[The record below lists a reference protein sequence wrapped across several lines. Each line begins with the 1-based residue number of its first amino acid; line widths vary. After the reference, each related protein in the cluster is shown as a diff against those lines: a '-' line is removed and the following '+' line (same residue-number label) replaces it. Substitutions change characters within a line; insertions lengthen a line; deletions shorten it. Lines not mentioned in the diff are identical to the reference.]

1 MRPYDARST
10 TEAAPHEDGGW
21 STPVRLAVVAAAYF
35 AACRLGFVFREPGMP
50 VSSVWPAS
58 GIAVAALLLN
68 PPRLRLPLLT
78 TFLLSAIVAGLTAG
92 HRLAITASFMVANL
106 LEAVLCAWLLALWGS
121 RRLRFDRMVEV
132 AALAAAAVGLNA
144 VTAAVGTTFAV
155 LLTGA
160 SPAATWL
167 RWWISDGLGILVVTP
182 LVVSWARVRL
192 APGWTAWP
200 RVLEVVLFG
209 VIFCPVAW
217 LAFGRWAA
225 GVNVPGYALFALLIW
240 PALRFGQRGTTT
252 AVGVIAV
259 IGILAVSGGVR
270 GAGPWL
276 MSASLLSVQAFVAVA
291 ALSSFLLAASYAEAV
306 DAAETARDEQVR
318 LAAMS
323 DHLPDGMVYQVL
335 RDFDGRMRFMHVS
348 AGVERLHGVTPADAM
363 RDASFLY
370 AQVLDEDRV
379 ALQAAEE
386 ESARTGRPLRRVF
399 RTRRPTDGRIRWM
412 QVSSSPQT
420 LPDGRTRWD
429 GVQVDV
435 TDQQEA
441 EREKDALREQL
452 LQAQKMEAV
461 GRLAGGVAHDFN
473 NLLTVILGHVNLLED
488 ACGHGGEPAADLAAV
503 RQAAERA
510 ASLTGRLLAFSR
522 KTIVAP
528 RDVRVGDV
536 LRGLEGMLRRLLG
549 EDIELRVDDAAS
561 RAVRIDPGQLEQVLA
576 NLVVNARDAMP
587 EGGRITVATA
597 DAWLTPQDPAVGP
610 VVAVAAVSI
619 TVTDQGR
626 GMGSEILEHLF
637 EPFFT
642 TKEAGKGTGLG
653 LSTVHGIVT
662 QAGGRVSATS
672 EVGVGS
678 VFTILLPAVEA
689 PADGPHDAARREGAP
704 GTETILL
711 AEDDPGVRMLI
722 ASILSRRGYRV
733 IEAIDGREALARCE
747 GTTEPIAL
755 LVTDVVMPGLGGA
768 QLAERVAELR
778 PGIKVLLLSGYTE
791 DSVARRDAASGAKP
805 FLQKPFTAETLAAKV
820 RQVLDDRTGA

>member
-1 MRPYDARST
+1 MRPHDERAT
-10 TEAAPHEDGGW
+10 TVSEPREDGGW
-21 STPVRLAVVAAAYF
+21 STPTRLAVVAACYF

-50 VSSVWPAS
+50 VSSVWPAA

-68 PPRLRLPLLT
+68 PRRLRPHLFA
-78 TFLLSAIVAGLTAG
+78 TFLFGAIAAGLTAG
-92 HRLAITASFMVANL
+92 HRVVITSSFMVANL
-106 LEAVLCAWLLALWGS
+106 LEAALCSWLLSRFGS
-121 RRLRFDRMVEV
+121 PRIRFDRMVDV
-132 AALAAAAVGLNA
+132 ATLAAAAVGANA
-144 VTAAVGTTFAV
+144 LTAAIGAGFAV
-155 LLTGA
+155 LLTGG
-160 SPAATWL
+160 SPTDIWL

-182 LVVSWARVRL
+182 LVVSWAREPLV
-192 APGWTAWP
+192 PGWPKWP
-200 RVLEVVLFG
+200 RVLEATFFG
-209 VIFCPVAW
+209 AVFCGVGW
-217 LAFGRWAA
+217 LAFREWEA
-225 GVNVPGYALFALLIW
+225 GANVPGYALFALLIW

-259 IGILAVSGGVR
+259 IGILAVSGDATGL
-270 GAGPWL
+270 GLGP
-276 MSASLLSVQAFVAVA
+276 MSASLLSVQAFVAFA

-306 DAAETARDEQVR
+306 DVADTAREEQVR
-318 LAAMS
+318 LQAIS

-335 RDFDGRMRFMHVS
+335 RDFDGRMRFVHVS
-348 AGVERLHGVTPADAM
+348 AGVEHLHGVAPADAI
-363 RDASFLY
+363 RDGALLY
-370 AQVLDEDRV
+370 GQILDEDRG
-379 ALQAAEE
+379 ALQAAED
-386 ESARTGRPLRRVF
+386 ESARTGRPLRLVF
-399 RTRRPTDGRIRWM
+399 RIRRPSDGRVRWL

-420 LPDGRTRWD
+420 LPDGRVRWD
-429 GVQVDV
+429 GIALDI
-435 TDQQEA
+435 TDHQEA

-488 ACGHGGEPAADLAAV
+488 SCAQGGEQAGDLGAV

-528 RDVRVGDV
+528 RDLRVGDV

-549 EDIELRVDDAAS
+549 EDVELRVDDAAS
-561 RAVRIDPGQLEQVLA
+561 RVVRIDPGQLEQVVA

-587 EGGRITVATA
+587 EGGRITIATA
-597 DAWLTPQDPAVGP
+597 DAWLTTQDHAGAVTVP
-610 VVAVAAVSI
+610 VAAVSI
-619 TVTDQGR
+619 TVKDEGR
-626 GMGSEILEHLF
+626 GMEPDVLERVF
-637 EPFFT
+637 DPFFT

-662 QAGGRVSATS
+662 QAGGQISATS

-678 VFTILLPAVEA
+678 VFSILLPSVDA
-689 PADGPHDAARREGAP
+689 PAEGPRTVRRDEGAS

-711 AEDDPGVRMLI
+711 AEDDPGVRSLI

-733 IEAIDGREALARCE
+733 IEAVDGREALARCE
-747 GTTEPIAL
+747 SGPEAIDL

-791 DSVARRDAASGAKP
+791 DSAARRDAASGAKP

-820 RQVLDDRTGA
+820 RQVLDERAGA